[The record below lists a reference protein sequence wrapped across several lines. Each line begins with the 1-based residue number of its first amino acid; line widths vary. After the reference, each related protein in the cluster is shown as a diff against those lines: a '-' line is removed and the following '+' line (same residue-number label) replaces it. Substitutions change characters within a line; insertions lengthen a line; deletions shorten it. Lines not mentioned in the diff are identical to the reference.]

1 MCLFEERFM
10 PTPELDT
17 PESADSP
24 QVVNLAHADVQSV
37 QAELV
42 TMHQANAESVAAE
55 DVEMSFSAAGGINA
69 QSLSAQQS
77 AIGGVNAE
85 EAHVWN
91 SVIGGVRGTVV
102 NAQGMIAGVAG
113 ESVTVEGARVGVA
126 AANEIRGGR
135 VDTVILLA
143 GRVEG
148 EVHTVVDKRGAVI
161 AGLVGGLFAGLI
173 LVVSRIAF
181 RRE

>member
-42 TMHQANAESVAAE
+42 TMHQANAENVAAE

>member
-1 MCLFEERFM
+1 MSEIRKS
-10 PTPELDT
+10 DQ
-17 PESADSP
+17 P
-24 QVVNLAHADVQSV
+24 QVVNLSQTDVESV

-42 TMHQANAESVAAE
+42 TMHQADAERVVAE

-77 AIGGVNAE
+77 AIGGLNAE

-91 SVIGGVRGTVV
+91 SVIGGVRGTLV
-102 NAQGMIAGVAG
+102 NAQGMIGAVAG
-113 ESVTVEGARVGVA
+113 ESLTLEGARVGVA
-126 AANEIRGGR
+126 AAKEVRGGR
-135 VDTVILLA
+135 VDTVVLLA

-148 EVHTVVDKRGAVI
+148 EVHTALDTRGAVI

>member
-1 MCLFEERFM
+1 M

-42 TMHQANAESVAAE
+42 RMHQATAGSVAAE
-55 DVEMSFSAAGGINA
+55 DVELSFSAAGGVNA
-69 QSLSAQQS
+69 QTLSARQS

-85 EAHVWN
+85 EAHIWN

-113 ESVTVEGARVGVA
+113 ESITLEGARVGVA
-126 AANEIRGGR
+126 AAQEVRGAR
-135 VDTVILLA
+135 VDTVVLLA

-148 EVHTVVDKRGAVI
+148 EVHTVVDTRGAVI

-173 LVVSRIAF
+173 LLVGRIAF